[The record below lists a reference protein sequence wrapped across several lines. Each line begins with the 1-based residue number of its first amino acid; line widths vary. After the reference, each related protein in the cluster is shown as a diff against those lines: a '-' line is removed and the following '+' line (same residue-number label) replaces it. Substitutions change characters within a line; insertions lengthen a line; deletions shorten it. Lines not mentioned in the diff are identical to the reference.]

1 MGAGGCEG
9 KMKIKLKNQRGTAIV
24 EFAVVLVLVF
34 LLFFGIVEFA
44 LMLFEKAVIT
54 NASREG
60 ARAGIV
66 SRPPEEEL
74 TPDEI
79 RAIVK
84 NYCLPYKINIRD
96 EDINIP
102 PISRDPVTNWR
113 ERVVDVQYQYEFIAL
128 PAFMT
133 IPIGPIIL
141 RAYTVMKME
150 NNT

>member
-1 MGAGGCEG
+1 M
-9 KMKIKLKNQRGTAIV
+9 MKFNLRNHKGTAIV
-24 EFAVVLVLVF
+24 EFAVVFVLVF
-34 LLFFGIVEFA
+34 LVFLGIVEFA

-66 SRPPEEEL
+66 SRPPGEEL
-74 TPDEI
+74 TDDQI
-79 RAIVK
+79 RTIVK
-84 NYCLPYKINIRD
+84 NYCHPYKINVTD
-96 EDINIP
+96 DNINFDRRI
-102 PISRDPVTNWR
+102 DPVTNWR
-113 ERVVDVQYQYEFIAL
+113 ELVVDVQYQYEFIGL
-128 PAFMT
+128 PSFMT

>member
-1 MGAGGCEG
+1 MKFKSHTGASV
-9 KMKIKLKNQRGTAIV
+9 I
-24 EFAVVLVLVF
+24 EFAVLLPLLIVLI
-34 LLFFGIVEFA
+34 FGIIEFG
-44 LMLFEKAVIT
+44 MLLYNQQVIT